1 MVCLVLGGGIDF
13 QYDGSG
19 TLRYCNISNA
29 TKGIHLSQY
38 GEVSNCNIH
47 DNTLCGIYLPMSSTY
62 ITNNQI
68 RNNGYYGIYAQSETN
83 SVIKGNIITGNSIAG
98 IYYDLY
104 STLGVNSGSASNA
117 IRNNGS
123 GISFS
128 YNSDAY
134 FGDSGI
140 GGSNSICGNSGYE
153 VSATSNSYVIVQGNW
168 WGNNPPNAS
177 EFYADGTSYIDR
189 SSPLSSDPNPTMQ
202 KINPL
207 AFNTPV
213 LDAAQS
219 SVIDWGSF
227 FDDDIT
233 EALQLFIA
241 GNYQDAANKFEK
253 KFNKEKDVKKKK
265 YVLAKISQCYSKMG
279 KKGFIDYLNNNV
291 RPELSKD
298 DELYAVALELEYL
311 SFLREG
317 KFESAVKNLNYIR
330 DNFSTNEEMY
340 KHSLFNLGFVYGEYL
355 KDINKA
361 KEYLTELETKYP
373 NDYLVLNGKMLILDE
388 DPGNFSNKDQFKIA
402 NSSTSNPNQFELLNF
417 PNPFNPTTK
426 ISFSIP
432 QKSQIRIKVFDVL
445 GREVANLADGVYE
458 VGKYE
463 VTFDASKLP
472 SGVYFYNLTT
482 GNNSISRKM
491 LLVK

>member
-1 MVCLVLGGGIDF
+1 MRLGLHQIQLHLIEVVCLVLGGGIDF

-123 GISFS
+123 CISFS

-227 FDDDIT
+227 FDDD
-233 EALQLFIA
+233 
-241 GNYQDAANKFEK
+241 
-253 KFNKEKDVKKKK
+253 
-265 YVLAKISQCYSKMG
+265 
-279 KKGFIDYLNNNV
+279 
-291 RPELSKD
+291 
-298 DELYAVALELEYL
+298 
-311 SFLREG
+311 
-317 KFESAVKNLNYIR
+317 
-330 DNFSTNEEMY
+330 
-340 KHSLFNLGFVYGEYL
+340 
-355 KDINKA
+355 
-361 KEYLTELETKYP
+361 
-373 NDYLVLNGKMLILDE
+373 
-388 DPGNFSNKDQFKIA
+388 
-402 NSSTSNPNQFELLNF
+402 
-417 PNPFNPTTK
+417 
-426 ISFSIP
+426 
-432 QKSQIRIKVFDVL
+432 
-445 GREVANLADGVYE
+445 
-458 VGKYE
+458 
-463 VTFDASKLP
+463 
-472 SGVYFYNLTT
+472 
-482 GNNSISRKM
+482 
-491 LLVK
+491 